1 MKITKVLCV
10 MILFSVGLHFTSR
23 AQKKDSLL
31 VQLSR
36 KWVDSKAYAL
46 QIAALMPE
54 KDYSFKPVP
63 GEMSFKEQLLHIADN
78 INWLSSDYLLVPSAK
93 RIKDTAVPDKK
104 AVIKILGD
112 AYDNGLLAHRALSPA
127 QLEERVSFFAGP
139 LSRRQILVLM
149 HDHQAHHLGQLIVY
163 LRLKGIKPP
172 EYIGW

>member
-1 MKITKVLCV
+1 MKVTKVLIG
-10 MILFSVGLHFTSR
+10 MILFSVGLHFTSQ
-23 AQKKDSLL
+23 AQQKDSLL

-36 KWVDSKAYAL
+36 KWADSKAYAL

-54 KDYSFKPVP
+54 EDYSFKPVP

-93 RIKDTAVPDKK
+93 RIKDAAVPDKK
-104 AVIKILGD
+104 AVIKILSD
-112 AYDNGLLAHRALSPA
+112 AYDNGLLAHGALSPA

-139 LSRRQILVLM
+139 ISRRQILVLM